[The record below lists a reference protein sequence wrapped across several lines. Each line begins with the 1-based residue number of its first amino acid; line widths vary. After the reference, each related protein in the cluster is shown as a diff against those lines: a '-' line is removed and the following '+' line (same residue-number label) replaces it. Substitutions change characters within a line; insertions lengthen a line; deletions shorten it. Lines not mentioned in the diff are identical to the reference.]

1 MRGKAIRRIKL
12 TDNEGQVVIDE
23 VGSLSMREVFEFW
36 SYPGTGLELLTR
48 RCKMYQRWAR
58 NVDHH
63 QQILAAFFGRFSW
76 EARETVKN
84 GVVLPHGNSF
94 ALLCSSRGT

>member
-1 MRGKAIRRIKL
+1 M
-12 TDNEGQVVIDE
+12 
-23 VGSLSMREVFEFW
+23 
-36 SYPGTGLELLTR
+36 LTR

-63 QQILAAFFGRFSW
+63 QQILATIFGRFSW

-84 GVVLPHGNSF
+84 GVVLPHANSF
-94 ALLCSSRGT
+94 ALQFQRDMKECYRMVGFLFSGQ